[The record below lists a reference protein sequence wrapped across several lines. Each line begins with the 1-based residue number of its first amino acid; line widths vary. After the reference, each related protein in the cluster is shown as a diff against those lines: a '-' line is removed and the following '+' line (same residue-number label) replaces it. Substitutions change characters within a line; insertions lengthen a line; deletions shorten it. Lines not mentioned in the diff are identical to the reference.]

1 MGQIRITPEELR
13 SLASALMSNATEVK
27 GLAATIKSNVVS
39 KTEGWEGKSKN
50 RYISDFNEIYPT
62 LSTKLP
68 ALLEALAKDL
78 NQTAQ
83 RFIDVDQ

>member
-1 MGQIRITPEELR
+1 MSQIRITPEELR
-13 SLASALMSNATEVK
+13 SLASTLTSNATEVR

-39 KTEGWEGKSKN
+39 RTEGWEGKSKN

-68 ALLEALAKDL
+68 SLLEALAKDL
-78 NQTAQ
+78 NETAQ
-83 RFIDVDQ
+83 RFVDVDR